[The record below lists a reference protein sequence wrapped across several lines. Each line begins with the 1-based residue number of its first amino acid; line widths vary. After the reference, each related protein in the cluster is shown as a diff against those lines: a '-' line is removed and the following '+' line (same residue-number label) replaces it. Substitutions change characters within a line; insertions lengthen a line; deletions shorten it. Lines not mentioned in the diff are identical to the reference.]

1 MNIEAYA
8 KRLRLPFI
16 RQNYKELAAQA
27 REDHL
32 DYEEF
37 LEKVLKGETIS
48 RNENCIQ
55 KRIQLAHFPNR
66 MSLEDFQTEHLRIEI
81 QQKVKE
87 LSTLDFIKNGENVIL
102 IGNPGTGKSAL
113 SICLG
118 MEACLNNMSV
128 LFIGVSDLLIEI
140 REAMSQNQLL
150 RYKKR
155 FESFDLV
162 ILDKL
167 GYCSF
172 DQKSGEILFNLISSR
187 NGKKSLIV
195 TSNLELN
202 RWSEI
207 FKDEV
212 LTLAMIDRLAYKACM
227 INMTGQSYRLRET
240 KKWVEE
246 KSEKARHPLG
256 GEGRRNCSGKSSLLN
271 PKVDQFSITQLDQFS
286 IDKNNRLQVTE
297 FVK

>member
-87 LSTLDFIKNGENVIL
+87 LSSLDFIK
-102 IGNPGTGKSAL
+102 K
-113 SICLG
+113 
-118 MEACLNNMSV
+118 ME
-128 LFIGVSDLLIEI
+128 
-140 REAMSQNQLL
+140 
-150 RYKKR
+150 K
-155 FESFDLV
+155 
-162 ILDKL
+162 
-167 GYCSF
+167 
-172 DQKSGEILFNLISSR
+172 
-187 NGKKSLIV
+187 
-195 TSNLELN
+195 T
-202 RWSEI
+202 
-207 FKDEV
+207 
-212 LTLAMIDRLAYKACM
+212 
-227 INMTGQSYRLRET
+227 
-240 KKWVEE
+240 
-246 KSEKARHPLG
+246 
-256 GEGRRNCSGKSSLLN
+256 
-271 PKVDQFSITQLDQFS
+271 
-286 IDKNNRLQVTE
+286 
-297 FVK
+297 

>member
-1 MNIEAYA
+1 MMIEVYA

-16 RQNYKELAAQA
+16 RNNYRDLIADA
-27 REDHL
+27 RENKP
-32 DYEEF
+32 DYAEF
-37 LEKVLKGETIS
+37 LEEILKGETMS

-55 KRIQLAHFPNR
+55 KRLQLAHFPNR
-66 MSLEDFQTEHLRIEI
+66 MTFEDFQTEHLRIEI

-87 LSTLDFIKNGENVIL
+87 LSTLEFIQKGENVIL

-118 MEACLNNMSV
+118 VEACLNNMSV

-140 REAMSQNQLL
+140 REAMSQNQIL

-162 ILDKL
+162 ILDEL

-187 NGKKSLIV
+187 NGKKSIVV

-202 RWSEI
+202 RWKEI
-207 FKDEV
+207 FRDEV
-212 LTLAMIDRLAYKACM
+212 LTAAMIDRLAYKAHM
-227 INMTGQSYRLRET
+227 INMTGQSYRLKET

-246 KSEKARHPLG
+246 KSEK
-256 GEGRRNCSGKSSLLN
+256 
-271 PKVDQFSITQLDQFS
+271 
-286 IDKNNRLQVTE
+286 
-297 FVK
+297 

>member
-1 MNIEAYA
+1 MMIEVYA

-16 RQNYKELAAQA
+16 RNNYRDLIADA
-27 REDHL
+27 RENKP
-32 DYEEF
+32 DYAEF
-37 LEKVLKGETIS
+37 LEELLKGETMS

-55 KRIQLAHFPNR
+55 KRLQLAHFPNR
-66 MSLEDFQTEHLRIEI
+66 MTLEDFQTEHLRIEI

-87 LSTLDFIKNGENVIL
+87 LSTLEFIQKGENVIL

-118 MEACLNNMSV
+118 VEACLNNMSV

-140 REAMSQNQLL
+140 REAMSQNQIL

-162 ILDKL
+162 ILDEL

-187 NGKKSLIV
+187 NGKKSIVV

-202 RWSEI
+202 RWKEI
-207 FKDEV
+207 FRDEV
-212 LTLAMIDRLAYKACM
+212 LTAAMVDRLAYKAHM
-227 INMTGQSYRLRET
+227 INMTGQSYRLKET

-246 KSEKARHPLG
+246 KSEK
-256 GEGRRNCSGKSSLLN
+256 
-271 PKVDQFSITQLDQFS
+271 
-286 IDKNNRLQVTE
+286 
-297 FVK
+297 

>member
-1 MNIEAYA
+1 MIEVYA

-16 RQNYKELAAQA
+16 RNNYRDLIADA
-27 REDHL
+27 RENKP
-32 DYEEF
+32 DYAEF
-37 LEKVLKGETIS
+37 LEEILKGETMS

-55 KRIQLAHFPNR
+55 KRLQLAHFPNR
-66 MSLEDFQTEHLRIEI
+66 MTLEDFQTEHLRIEI

-87 LSTLDFIKNGENVIL
+87 LSTLEFIQKGENVIL

-118 MEACLNNMSV
+118 VEACLNNMSV

-140 REAMSQNQLL
+140 REAMSQNQIL

-162 ILDKL
+162 I
-167 GYCSF
+167 
-172 DQKSGEILFNLISSR
+172 QKSGEILFNLISSR
-187 NGKKSLIV
+187 NGKKSIVV

-202 RWSEI
+202 RWKEI
-207 FKDEV
+207 FRDEV
-212 LTLAMIDRLAYKACM
+212 LTAAMIDRLAYKAHM
-227 INMTGQSYRLRET
+227 INMTGQSYRLKET

-246 KSEKARHPLG
+246 KSEK
-256 GEGRRNCSGKSSLLN
+256 
-271 PKVDQFSITQLDQFS
+271 
-286 IDKNNRLQVTE
+286 
-297 FVK
+297 

>member
-87 LSTLDFIKNGENVIL
+87 LSSLDFIKNGENVIL
-102 IGNPGTGKSAL
+102 IGNPETGKSAL

-162 ILDKL
+162 ILDEL

-212 LTLAMIDRLAYKACM
+212 LTSAMIDRLAYKAYM

-246 KSEKARHPLG
+246 KSG
-256 GEGRRNCSGKSSLLN
+256 G
-271 PKVDQFSITQLDQFS
+271 
-286 IDKNNRLQVTE
+286 KNQKKRVTP
-297 FVK
+297 